1 VSPLQTLLEAGLI
14 GAVFH
19 LILAPI
25 AAVHALISKR
35 DSRAAFGWIG
45 LCFLLPVA
53 GPLIYLV
60 LGINRIRRRA
70 RRLEWPGLEFGY
82 ERGRGRRPVAGV
94 ESDLGSDLEPEL
106 ARFSRIGSQLSGYR
120 LLGGNLIQALE
131 NGDQA
136 YPAMIEA
143 IDSAERSVFLISYI
157 FDTDR
162 AGRAVIDA
170 LAAARRRGVDV
181 RVIVD
186 GVGQWYS
193 WPHAPRLLRRL
204 GVPAAR
210 FFPPR
215 LLPPRLSINLRT
227 HHKIL
232 AVDGCVAFTGGMNIG
247 DRHVLGDRANRHK
260 AADLH
265 FRIQGP
271 VASQLEEEFLRSWEF
286 VTGRANAPPPALA
299 RPAGPAFCRALS
311 DGPDEDLDAITQLL
325 CAVIAEARESILI
338 MTPYFLPPR
347 ELIGALQ
354 AASLRGI
361 EIKLVLPEKSNLPY
375 VHWATRNMLWEV
387 LYQGVEVYYQPAP
400 FSHAK
405 LMVVDDAWTLI
416 GSSNWD
422 PRSLRLNFELQV
434 EIFDRDFAAAMAT
447 RILIAAA
454 AGRAVT
460 LAEVD
465 GRSLPVR
472 VRDSLCWLF
481 SPYL

>member
-1 VSPLQTLLEAGLI
+1 VTPLQYLLEAGLI
-14 GAVFH
+14 GALFH
-19 LILAPI
+19 LVLAPI

-60 LGINRIRRRA
+60 FGVNRIRRRA
-70 RRLEWPGLEFGY
+70 RRLELPGLEFGY
-82 ERGRGRRPVAGV
+82 ERGRGRRPAL
-94 ESDLGSDLEPEL
+94 DHDPEL
-106 ARFSRIGSQLSGYR
+106 APEIARLGRIGGQLSGHR
-120 LLGGNLIQALE
+120 LLGGNRVDALE

-143 IDSAERSVFLISYI
+143 IESARRSVFLISYI

-170 LAAARRRGVDV
+170 LAAARNRGVDV

-193 WPHAPRLLRRL
+193 WPHAPRVLRRR

-210 FFPPR
+210 FLPPR
-215 LLPPRLSINLRT
+215 LLPPRISINLRT

-232 AVDGCVAFTGGMNIG
+232 AVDGCIAFTGGMNIG
-247 DRHVLGDRANRHK
+247 DGHVLGEGSLEHK
-260 AADLH
+260 VADLH
-265 FRIQGP
+265 FRLRGP

-286 VTGRANAPPPALA
+286 VTGRAEPPAAALA
-299 RPAGPAFCRALS
+299 RPAGSAHCRALS

-325 CAVIAEARESILI
+325 GAVIAEARQSILI

-354 AASLRGI
+354 AASLRGV
-361 EIKLVLPEKSNLPY
+361 EVKLVLPARSNLPY

-387 LYQGVEVYYQPAP
+387 LYQGVEVFYQPPP

-434 EIFDRDFAAAMAT
+434 EVFDRDFAGAMAA
-447 RILIAAA
+447 RIRSAAA
-454 AGRAVT
+454 AGRRVT
-460 LAEVD
+460 LEEVD
-465 GRSLPVR
+465 RRSLPVR
-472 VRDSLCWLF
+472 LRDSFCWLF